1 MATVNCKPVHNLKF
15 GSTSANGIKNIQRI
29 LDDSKIVSGLL
40 MAGTFHL
47 IFTRSNAT
55 WQVGLNVGMSDWE
68 GLAKAAG
75 DWNAVVRALVI
86 REARNLELSTNGQ
99 EQVFWGELVRCLE
112 QY

>member
-1 MATVNCKPVHNLKF
+1 MATVNCKPVHNINF
-15 GSTSANGIKNIQRI
+15 GSVSAQGIKNIQRI

-40 MAGTFHL
+40 AAGTFHL

-55 WQVGLNVGMSDWE
+55 WQVGLNVGVSDWE

-75 DWNAVVRALVI
+75 DWNSVVRGLII
-86 REARNLELSTNGQ
+86 REARNLELSTSGQ
-99 EQVFWGELVRCLE
+99 EHVFWGELVRCLE

>member
-15 GSTSANGIKNIQRI
+15 GSTSANGIKNIQHI

-75 DWNAVVRALVI
+75 DWNAVVKALVI
-86 REARNLELSTNGQ
+86 REARNLELLTNGQ